1 MMQSVLDYLYECFY
15 SARILAGTF
24 MFAHFLL
31 ERRLR
36 HVWVSAVIC
45 AATTAAAALFNPLVK
60 ALSGNIAYDYL
71 VVIHGLWY
79 SGLLLVFFGILAAN
93 YKGRFGE
100 YVYVFACGL
109 LVECS
114 TFGLFRLFY
123 DFGVV
128 ELRVNTIFS
137 ECLELAFSSAIYVAA
152 FFAFRA
158 IFRRHGKPNPS
169 GNIMLTVYFLLVI
182 ALIMFLRFN
191 LQGVYEDVYGTD
203 SGWIISLTLGMIPVA
218 LLALVTGAVHIRQLS
233 DEKQVL
239 AGMLSE
245 RERQYEL
252 SARNIEIINRKC
264 HDIRRHLRALEF
276 TDEEGRAKA
285 IADMEKSVSIY
296 DSETLT
302 DNPALNTVLSE
313 KRLYCSEH
321 GISLTCAAS
330 GISLSFM
337 TPADIYILFGNIL
350 DNAIEAVSR
359 LEKEKRII
367 TLTATERGGVICI
380 REDNWY
386 DGNLRFSDGLPAT
399 TKTDEPG
406 YHGYGVKSIRHIA
419 EKYGG
424 SLNIDT
430 EGNIFRLLVILPSGE
445 KV

>member
-71 VVIHGLWY
+71 VVIHGFWY

-128 ELRVNTIFS
+128 ELRVNTVFS

-191 LQGVYEDVYGTD
+191 LQGV
-203 SGWIISLTLGMIPVA
+203 
-218 LLALVTGAVHIRQLS
+218 
-233 DEKQVL
+233 
-239 AGMLSE
+239 
-245 RERQYEL
+245 
-252 SARNIEIINRKC
+252 
-264 HDIRRHLRALEF
+264 
-276 TDEEGRAKA
+276 
-285 IADMEKSVSIY
+285 
-296 DSETLT
+296 
-302 DNPALNTVLSE
+302 
-313 KRLYCSEH
+313 
-321 GISLTCAAS
+321 
-330 GISLSFM
+330 
-337 TPADIYILFGNIL
+337 
-350 DNAIEAVSR
+350 
-359 LEKEKRII
+359 
-367 TLTATERGGVICI
+367 
-380 REDNWY
+380 
-386 DGNLRFSDGLPAT
+386 
-399 TKTDEPG
+399 
-406 YHGYGVKSIRHIA
+406 
-419 EKYGG
+419 
-424 SLNIDT
+424 
-430 EGNIFRLLVILPSGE
+430 
-445 KV
+445 